1 MSISAKKAIYRY
13 QCFLNSTALTIKL
26 NQNNSQTA
34 LKLAKLSSFKTQIN
48 TWGEEIYFET
58 ANLGIKPDKNAR
70 DIVTFGEVAYWCE
83 GHSIAI
89 GFGQTPVSIGNEIR
103 LVSKINVFATFN
115 TTSKILNNLKKL
127 TNNHIVSI
135 IK

>member
-1 MSISAKKAIYRY
+1 MLLKFDNFEIKIN
-13 QCFLNSTALTIKL
+13 LDNSE
-26 NQNNSQTA
+26 TA
-34 LKLAKLSSFKTQIN
+34 LKLAKLSSFKAQIN

-58 ANLGIKPDKNAR
+58 KNLGIIPDKNAR

-89 GFGQTPVSIGNEIR
+89 GFGKTPVSFGNEIR
-103 LVSKINVFATFN
+103 LVSKVNVFATFS
-115 TTSKILNNLKKL
+115 TSSKVLNNFKKL
-127 TNNHIVSI
+127 NNNDKVSI

>member
-1 MSISAKKAIYRY
+1 MILNLSLLLS
-13 QCFLNSTALTIKL
+13 FLRLLRIFVDV
-26 NQNNSQTA
+26 
-34 LKLAKLSSFKTQIN
+34 LKLAKLSSFKAQIN

-89 GFGQTPVSIGNEIR
+89 GFGKTPVSIDNEIR
-103 LVSKINVFATFN
+103 LVSKVNVFGAFS
-115 TTSKILNNLKKL
+115 TSTKILNNLKKL
-127 TNNHIVSI
+127 NNIDKLSI
-135 IK
+135 II

>member
-1 MSISAKKAIYRY
+1 MLLKFDSFK
-13 QCFLNSTALTIKL
+13 IKL
-26 NQNNSQTA
+26 NLDNSETA
-34 LKLAKLSSFKTQIN
+34 LKLAKLSSFKGQIN

-83 GHSIAI
+83 GNSIAI
-89 GFGQTPVSIGNEIR
+89 GFGKTPVSIDNEIR
-103 LVSKINVFATFN
+103 LVSKVNVFGTFN
-115 TTSKILNNLKKL
+115 TSSKILNSLKKL
-127 TNNHIVSI
+127 TNNHQVSL

>member
-1 MSISAKKAIYRY
+1 MLLK
-13 QCFLNSTALTIKL
+13 FDNFEIKL
-26 NQNNSQTA
+26 NLDKSETA
-34 LKLAKLSSFKTQIN
+34 LKLGKLSSFKAQIN

-58 ANLGIKPDKNAR
+58 TNLGIKPDKNAR

-89 GFGQTPVSIGNEIR
+89 GFGKTPVSIDNEIR
-103 LVSKINVFATFN
+103 LVSKVNVFGTFN
-115 TTSKILNNLKKL
+115 TSSKILNSLKKL
-127 TNNHIVSI
+127 TNNHQISL

>member
-1 MSISAKKAIYRY
+1 MLLKFDNFEINIY
-13 QCFLNSTALTIKL
+13 LDNSE
-26 NQNNSQTA
+26 TA
-34 LKLAKLSSFKTQIN
+34 LKLAKLSSFKAKIN

-58 ANLGIKPDKNAR
+58 KNLGIKPDKNAR

-89 GFGQTPVSIGNEIR
+89 GFGKTPVSIGNEIR
-103 LVSKINVFATFN
+103 LVSKVNVFATFN
-115 TTSKILNNLKKL
+115 TSSKLLNNLRKL
-127 TNNHIVSI
+127 NNNDKVSI

>member
-1 MSISAKKAIYRY
+1 MLLKFDKFEINID
-13 QCFLNSTALTIKL
+13 LDNSE
-26 NQNNSQTA
+26 TA
-34 LKLAKLSSFKTQIN
+34 LKLEKLSSFKAQIN

-58 ANLGIKPDKNAR
+58 KNLGIKPDKNAR

-89 GFGQTPVSIGNEIR
+89 GFVKTPVSIGNEIR
-103 LVSKINVFATFN
+103 LVSKVNVFATFS
-115 TTSKILNNLKKL
+115 TSSKVLTNLKKL
-127 TNNHIVSI
+127 NNNDKVSL